1 MTQALRQVA
10 PPPAP
15 LPLNPLQFVFDG
27 LLDPTDFGMDGGP
40 SLVVAATRVSTGEAR
55 LFRDAEVT
63 ADVLLASACLPQLFP
78 PVEIEGELYWD
89 GGYAA
94 NPPLGPLIEA
104 GAPPDLILVRT
115 TPVERPEP
123 PHGRGIRE
131 RTAEF
136 TFGAALRQEL
146 RSIAVAQRLMAEL
159 PEAPPAGSALARLR
173 EARLHEIGAEEAFR
187 GLPHDSSLDARWGF
201 FRQLHELG
209 REAAGRWLDENLSAV
224 GVRSTLDLARFE

>member
-15 LPLNPLQFVFDG
+15 LALNPLRFVLDG
-27 LLDPTDFGMDGGP
+27 LLDPSAFGMDGGP

-78 PVEIEGELYWD
+78 PVEIEGEPYWD

-123 PHGRGIRE
+123 PHGAADIRE

-136 TFGAALRQEL
+136 TFGIALRQEL
-146 RSIAVAQRLMAEL
+146 RSIAVAQRLIAEL
-159 PEAPPAGSALARLR
+159 PKARRFRRGGASRGGARHGAARLGSQR
-173 EARLHEIGAEEAFR
+173 PPRRLSPSPQR
-187 GLPHDSSLDARWGF
+187 R
-201 FRQLHELG
+201 R
-209 REAAGRWLDENLSAV
+209 
-224 GVRSTLDLARFE
+224 T